1 MIERS
6 IITAAIS
13 GLAVAAATPA
23 VKRIA
28 VRTRAM
34 AQPKHDRWH
43 THPIPLL
50 GGVAIAL
57 GVIAGFALSGASFRP
72 VGPGL
77 VVIAGMLV
85 LGLVDDVVRLKP
97 VSKLVAQI
105 VVASAFP
112 LLGGSPGWTGSG
124 ILNGVLEIAWI
135 VTITNAVNLLDNMD
149 GLCAGVAAIASV
161 GCWLE
166 FAGAAPALASLS
178 AALFGAT
185 VGFLFF
191 NFRPASI
198 FMGDAGSLLLGS
210 ALAVLALS
218 GSRHLGT
225 GLLSALAV
233 PVCLLLI
240 PLFDTA
246 FVTLS
251 RILSTRS
258 ASQGG
263 RDHTSH
269 RLVAMGFSETQAV
282 LFLWALAAAGSGIAV
297 ISHSIGAFG
306 TVLVAPLLIVALA
319 LLGIWL
325 ARVSVYDGDDFS
337 LLINRAYTPLLVDV
351 TYRRRLFEILLDLV
365 LVTFAYCVAYVIRFD
380 RDTPKYYALIQQSLP
395 IVISCQL
402 LAFLS
407 MGIYRGTWRYIGL
420 GDITTFAKGI
430 GLGVLSSVMALVYLY
445 RFTGYSRGVFMIDL
459 MLLGLLVPGSRLSF
473 RILGDAAGRRRRG
486 GSSALVYGA
495 GDAGAILVTELRN
508 NSRHGLTPI
517 GFVDDDRSKRGKRVL
532 RRPILGGIDEL
543 GAVIGTEGVEAIV
556 ISTMRLPPERLTAL
570 ERICHASGTRLLR
583 LQFAVEDLSTEA
595 QRAE

>member
-1 MIERS
+1 MIGQS
-6 IITAAIS
+6 IITAAIAS
-13 GLAVAAATPA
+13 ASVAAVTPA
-23 VKRIA
+23 VKKIA
-28 VRTRAM
+28 VLTRTV
-34 AQPKHDRWH
+34 AQPKQDRWH
-43 THPIPLL
+43 TRPIPLL

-57 GVIAGFALSGASFRP
+57 GMAVALAANGAPSRSILPAYIVIT
-72 VGPGL
+72 
-77 VVIAGMLV
+77 GMFL
-85 LGLVDDVVRLKP
+85 LGLVDDLVKLKP
-97 VSKLVAQI
+97 VSKLVGQI
-105 VVASAFP
+105 VVACVFP
-112 LLGGSPGWTGSG
+112 LLGGGPGWTGVG
-124 ILNGVLEIAWI
+124 VLNGVLEIAWI
-135 VTITNAVNLLDNMD
+135 VTITNALNLLDNMD
-149 GLCAGVAAIASV
+149 GLCAGIAAIASI

-166 FAGAAPALASLS
+166 FAGSSPALASLS

-185 VGFLFF
+185 VGFLLY

-225 GLLSALAV
+225 GLISALAV

-282 LFLWALAAAGSGIAV
+282 LFLWVLAAAGGGVAV
-297 ISHSIGAFG
+297 VSHSIGAFG
-306 TVLVAPLLIVALA
+306 TALIAPLLVVALA

-351 TYRRRLFEILLDLV
+351 TYRRRLFEILLDAV
-365 LVTFAYCVAYVIRFD
+365 LVTFAYCAAYVIRFD
-380 RDTPKYYALIQQSLP
+380 RETPLYYSLIQQSLP
-395 IVISCQL
+395 IVIGCQL

-407 MGIYRGTWRYIGL
+407 MGVYRGTWRYIGL
-420 GDITTFAKGI
+420 GDMTTFAKGI
-430 GLGVLSSVMALVYLY
+430 VLGVLGSVMALVYLY
-445 RFTGYSRGVFMIDL
+445 RFAGYSRGVFVIDL

-473 RILGDAAGRRRRG
+473 RILGDAAGRRRRTG
-486 GSSALVYGA
+486 VSTLIYGA
-495 GDAGAILVTELRN
+495 GDAGAVLVTELRN
-508 NSRHGLTPI
+508 NSQHGLTPI
-517 GFVDDDRSKRGKRVL
+517 GFIDDDRSKRGKRVL
-532 RRPILGGIDEL
+532 RLPIFGGLEDL
-543 GAVIGTEGVEAIV
+543 GAIIGREGVEAIV
-556 ISTMRLPPERLTAL
+556 VSTSRLPPERLLAIDA
-570 ERICHASGTRLLR
+570 ICHASGTRLLR
-583 LQFAVEDLSTEA
+583 LRFGIEEVQTARRVD
-595 QRAE
+595 